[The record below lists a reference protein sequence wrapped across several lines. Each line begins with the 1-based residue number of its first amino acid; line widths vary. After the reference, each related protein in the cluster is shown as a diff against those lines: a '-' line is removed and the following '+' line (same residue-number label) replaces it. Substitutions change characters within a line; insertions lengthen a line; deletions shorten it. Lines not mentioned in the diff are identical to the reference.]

1 MIDPAMFLAFVAA
14 TTILMLI
21 PGPNVALIVSNSVA
35 YGARYGLVT
44 VGGTTSAMIVQLAI
58 ADFGMTEVLGTLGRW
73 FEWLRWIGV
82 AYLIYLGVTHWRAPV
97 ADLTKTAPEPKSAR
111 AIYTRALLVSLT
123 NPKLLLFYGAFFP
136 QFVSV
141 DRPVGMQIVVLSAT
155 FIAVSVVLD
164 GSWALIASRARK
176 ALTSHG
182 RLRNRITGGL
192 LIAAGTALGVARH
205 K

>member
-58 ADFGMTEVLGTLGRW
+58 TAVGMTEVLGTLGRW

-141 DRPVGMQIVVLSAT
+141 DRAVGMQIVVLSVT
-155 FIAVSVVLD
+155 FIAVSVALD
-164 GSWALIASRARK
+164 GSWVLIASRARK
-176 ALTSHG
+176 ALASHG

>member
-58 ADFGMTEVLGTLGRW
+58 TAVGMTEVLGTLGRW

-141 DRPVGMQIVVLSAT
+141 DRAVGMQIVVLSVT
-155 FIAVSVVLD
+155 FIAVSVALD
-164 GSWALIASRARK
+164 GSWVLIASRARK
-176 ALTSHG
+176 ALASRG

>member
-44 VGGTTSAMIVQLAI
+44 VGGTTSAMFVQLAI
-58 ADFGMTEVLGTLGRW
+58 AAFGMTEVLGTLGRW

-97 ADLTKTAPEPKSAR
+97 ADLTRTASEPKSTR

-136 QFVSV
+136 QFISE
-141 DRPVGMQIVVLSAT
+141 DRPVGTQIVVLSAT
-155 FIAVSVVLD
+155 FIAVSVALD
-164 GSWALIASRARK
+164 GTWALIASRARK
-176 ALTSHG
+176 ALASHG

>member
-1 MIDPAMFLAFVAA
+1 MIDPAMFVAFVAA

-35 YGARYGLVT
+35 YGSRYGLIT

-58 ADFGMTEVLGTLGRW
+58 AAFGMTQVLGTLGRW

-82 AYLIYLGVTHWRAPV
+82 AYLIYLGVAHWRAPV
-97 ADLTKTAPEPKSAR
+97 ADLTRTAPEPKSAR
-111 AIYTRALLVSLT
+111 AIYARALLVSLT

-136 QFVSV
+136 QFVRV
-141 DRPVGMQIVVLSAT
+141 DRPVGTQIVLLAAT
-155 FIAVSVVLD
+155 FIAISVSLD
-164 GSWALIASRARK
+164 GSWALIASHARK
-176 ALTSHG
+176 ALACHG

>member
-14 TTILMLI
+14 TTVLMLI

-35 YGARYGLVT
+35 YGARYGVVT
-44 VGGTTSAMIVQLAI
+44 VTGTTSAMILQLAI
-58 ADFGMTEVLGTLGRW
+58 ATFGMTEVLAMLGHW
-73 FEWLRWIGV
+73 FEWLRWMGA

-97 ADLTKTAPEPKSAR
+97 ADLTRTAPETKSAR

-123 NPKLLLFYGAFFP
+123 NPKLLLFCGAFFP
-136 QFVSV
+136 QFVMAE
-141 DRPVGMQIVVLSAT
+141 RPIGTQIAILAST
-155 FIAVSVVLD
+155 FIAISAALD
-164 GSWALIASRARK
+164 GSWALVAARARK
-176 ALTSHG
+176 ALVSRG
-182 RLRNRITGGL
+182 RLRKRITGAL